1 MTTADKATAVER
13 GENGWFFDFKCEDIS
28 ELYDVFTQLVNDAYA
43 SKGGHNTG
51 FSPKTTGLIRVC
63 SSSEDVSPETIIAFI
78 GYNKSGRPGGR
89 YICENK
95 NFPNYK
101 QAVEELCKLHIERNK
116 LTCFIEASEAIEH
129 YCTKHNGDVIPNIY
143 VHIVIGCNDNTI
155 QKESDGCHYVRSFNA
170 ITKETKKREL
180 RKVMFGFGSAKAYNT
195 IKSILQKGFEN
206 TAVDGYE
213 LFKQQALKILRKQQE
228 EWKNKNKK
236 NEDFRHCFK
245 RYIKEGGEYI
255 LEESET
261 DLDFIASICMQY
273 FNNFMEFYDDGVR
286 EFPKEVIDKIKELM
300 DIYLLAEEDEEM
312 AMREVDFCNAML
324 ENVTELEL
332 IQLD

>member
-1 MTTADKATAVER
+1 MTTANKATAVER
-13 GENGWFFDFKCEDIS
+13 GENGWFFDFKCEDIP
-28 ELYDVFTQLVNDAYA
+28 ELYDIFTQLVNDAYA

-51 FSPKTTGLIRVC
+51 FSSDTTGLIRVC

-89 YICENK
+89 YICGNK

-143 VHIVIGCNDNTI
+143 VHVVIGCSGRKI
-155 QKESDGCHYVRSFNA
+155 QKDTDGCHYIRSFNA
-170 ITKETKKREL
+170 LTTDSKEREL
-180 RKVMFGFGSAKAYNT
+180 RKVMFGFGTADAYKAIIRRIN
-195 IKSILQKGFEN
+195 
-206 TAVDGYE
+206 DGVNDTDVEKYE
-213 LFKQQALKILRKQQE
+213 LFKKQALEILRKQQE

-245 RYIKEGGEYI
+245 RYIKEGSEYI

-286 EFPKEVIDKIKELM
+286 EFPKEVIDEIKELM

-312 AMREVDFCNAML
+312 AMREVAFCNAML

-332 IQLD
+332 IQLE